1 MTSEVLQNPFSITI
15 CEFGETFFKVTY
27 PSSVSEVFQR
37 HISKQE
43 GLRWIHTILSDL
55 VSSEDSSI
63 DILEQLS
70 KEFNLHPLAVEDI
83 RCSSTRPKV
92 DKYGEML
99 FVVTHSPSI
108 VSTENEYQLLLEELN
123 ILLVEKDSTILTFER
138 QEKNTTSTAW
148 ISDVREKLASNGDN
162 FSKNL
167 SLVLY
172 LLVDKLTDN
181 FFPVL
186 EHYGEKIEE
195 IESMLMMENR
205 SYLIREINLLK
216 RDIFILR
223 RSTWPLREV
232 LKKFLVLPEI
242 HSDMKPYLQDCLDHV
257 IQIIDILEVYRDSAL
272 GLVDIYLSGVSYN
285 MQEIMK
291 TLTII
296 STIFIPLTFMAGVY
310 GMNFPRIPELHYGH
324 GYTVFWLMALFIVGL
339 EIFIFRK
346 RGWIG
351 S

>member
-1 MTSEVLQNPFSITI
+1 MFQIAKYIKATTSEMVTDMLDDPFSITV
-15 CEFGETFFKVTY
+15 CEFGESYHEVTY
-27 PSSVSEVFQR
+27 PSKIAELFRTQNSNLQR
-37 HISKQE
+37 M
-43 GLRWIHTILSDL
+43 RWIHTILSDFINPESGSNT
-55 VSSEDSSI
+55 V
-63 DILEQLS
+63 LEQLS
-70 KEFNLHPLAVEDI
+70 KVFNLHPLAVEDI
-83 RCSSTRPKV
+83 LCSSTRPKI
-92 DKYGEML
+92 DKYGETL
-99 FVVTHSPSI
+99 FIVTHSPSI
-108 VSTENEYQLLLEELN
+108 VSVEDGFNLSLKELD
-123 ILLVEKDSTILTFER
+123 IVMIEKESTLLTFER
-138 QEKNTTSTAW
+138 SESVASATW
-148 ISDVREKLASNGDN
+148 ISDVREKLASNEDN
-162 FSKNL
+162 VAKSL

-172 LLVDKLTDN
+172 LLIDKLTDN

-216 RDIFILR
+216 RDIFSLR

-272 GLVDIYLSGVSYN
+272 GLVDIYLSGVSHN

-310 GMNFPRIPELHYGH
+310 GMNFPRMPELHYGY
-324 GYTVFWLMALFIVGL
+324 GYTIFWYDCC
-339 EIFIFRK
+339 
-346 RGWIG
+346 
-351 S
+351 

>member
-1 MTSEVLQNPFSITI
+1 MTSDLLENPFCITV
-15 CEFGETFFKVTY
+15 CEFGETFFKVTN
-27 PSSVSEVFQR
+27 PSSVSELFRR
-37 HISKQE
+37 HTSDQE

-55 VSSEDSSI
+55 VDLEDTSS

-70 KEFNLHPLAVEDI
+70 KVFNLHPLAIEDI
-83 RCSSTRPKV
+83 RCSSTRPKI

-99 FVVTHSPSI
+99 FIVTHSPSV
-108 VSTENEYQLLLEELN
+108 VSIEDEYELSLKELN
-123 ILLVEKDSTILTFER
+123 ILLMEKERTVLTFER
-138 QEKNTTSTAW
+138 SERNTTTAW
-148 ISDVREKLASNGDN
+148 ISDVREKLASNGDH
-162 FSKNL
+162 FSRNL

-172 LLVDKLTDN
+172 LIIDKLTDN

-195 IESMLMMENR
+195 IESMLMLENR
-205 SYLIREINLLK
+205 TYLIRDINLLK

-242 HSDMKPYLQDCLDHV
+242 HSDIKPYLQDCLDHV

-272 GLVDIYLSGVSYN
+272 GLVDIYLSGVSHN

-296 STIFIPLTFMAGVY
+296 NTIFIPLTFMAGIY

-324 GYTVFWLMALFIVGL
+324 GYTVFWLMVLLIVGL
-339 EIFIFRK
+339 EIWIFRK
-346 RGWIG
+346 RGWMG